1 MSDCVFCDIVAGTA
15 PASIAYQDDVV
26 IAFMDI
32 RPINHG
38 QLVVIPRKHSTYLAN
53 MDEETG
59 KHLFTVTARLVQA
72 VRNSG
77 VKCEGVNLLLADGEV
92 AGQEIFHTH
101 ILVIPRFR
109 EDAFQVSA
117 EWSTKPD
124 RDELD
129 EAAARISRAYQLLH

>member
-38 QLVVIPRKHSTYLAN
+38 QLVVIPRKHNTHLAD

-59 KHLFTVTARLVQA
+59 KHLFPVTMRLAQA